1 MKAEDDDLN
10 YSAKK
15 NCKDE
20 ITLLELYD
28 ELEKKWK
35 LSEGD

>member
-20 ITLLELYD
+20 LTLLELYD
-28 ELEKKWK
+28 ELERKR
-35 LSEGD
+35 LLAEGD

>member
-20 ITLLELYD
+20 ITLLELYN
-28 ELEKKWK
+28 ELESKME
-35 LSEGD
+35 LNEGE

>member
-15 NCKDE
+15 NCKGE
-20 ITLLELYD
+20 LTLIELYD
-28 ELEKKWK
+28 ELEKKWN
-35 LSEGD
+35 LAEGD